1 MSTTQSAAIGIIG
14 GADGP
19 TAIFVASNSLV
30 PQLLSVAAALAI
42 GYLLGSLMFGII
54 VSKGLFHDD
63 VRSHGSG
70 NAGSTNIL
78 RTYGKGAAALALAG
92 DMGKGVLAVFLARW
106 AACLIFGL
114 PLDCAGA
121 AFGPEGFNVGAA
133 AAFAA
138 LLGHM
143 KPLYFGFKGG
153 KGIATSF
160 GSLLFVFP
168 VQALLAFS
176 VFLILVAVTRYVS
189 VGSVAAAITLPA
201 LVFLTCPENMLVCV
215 ITACIGLSVIWRHR
229 ANIKRLLSHT
239 ESKLDFNTLKK
250 KKKH

>member
-1 MSTTQSAAIGIIG
+1 MTLNII
-14 GADGP
+14 A
-19 TAIFVASNSLV
+19 TLV
-30 PQLLSVAAALAI
+30 I
-42 GYLLGSLMFGII
+42 GYLLGSISTGVVL
-54 VSKGLFHDD
+54 SKLFANTDI
-63 VRSHGSG
+63 RSQGSG
-70 NAGSTNIL
+70 NAGTTNMLRIL
-78 RTYGKGAAALALAG
+78 GRRMALYTFIG
-92 DMGKGVLAVFLARW
+92 DMLKGIIAVFIGKAIVGGELGGVLGV
-106 AACLIFGL
+106 
-114 PLDCAGA
+114 
-121 AFGPEGFNVGAA
+121 VGAV
-133 AAFAA
+133 
-138 LLGHM
+138 LGHYY
-143 KPLYFGFKGG
+143 PLYFGFKGG

>member
-1 MSTTQSAAIGIIG
+1 MTLNII
-14 GADGP
+14 A
-19 TAIFVASNSLV
+19 TLV
-30 PQLLSVAAALAI
+30 I
-42 GYLLGSLMFGII
+42 GYLLGSISTGVVL
-54 VSKGLFHDD
+54 SKLFANTDI
-63 VRSHGSG
+63 RSQGSG
-70 NAGSTNIL
+70 NAGTTNMLRIL
-78 RTYGKGAAALALAG
+78 GRRMALYTFIG
-92 DMGKGVLAVFLARW
+92 DMLKGIIAVFIGKALVGGELGGVLGV
-106 AACLIFGL
+106 
-114 PLDCAGA
+114 
-121 AFGPEGFNVGAA
+121 VGAV
-133 AAFAA
+133 
-138 LLGHM
+138 LGHYY
-143 KPLYFGFKGG
+143 PLYFGFKGG

-250 KKKH
+250 KKKL